1 MKLKKLMDSAL
12 TTFDQVGYRLD
23 QYGIASN
30 VNRHQVIAY
39 LMVEQKHFEGE
50 LDSLKAR
57 IDFRR
62 VQIERMIDQVES
74 RARGG
79 VDIALKPARYTL
91 SSVRGLLSHS

>member
-1 MKLKKLMDSAL
+1 MKLKKLLDSAL

-39 LMVEQKHFEGE
+39 LMAEQKHLEGE

-62 VQIERMIDQVES
+62 VQVEHVIDQVET

-79 VDIALKPARYTL
+79 VNLALMPARYTL
-91 SSVRGLLSHS
+91 SSVRGLLRHS